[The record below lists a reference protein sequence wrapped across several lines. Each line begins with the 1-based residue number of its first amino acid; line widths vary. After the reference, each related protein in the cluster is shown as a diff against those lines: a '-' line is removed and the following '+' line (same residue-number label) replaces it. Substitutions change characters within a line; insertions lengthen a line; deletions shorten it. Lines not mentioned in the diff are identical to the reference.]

1 MENSLPGG
9 SRTLMNGSVLAAG
22 GMMRVDRVTA
32 PKDGHILIPG
42 ACEYVT
48 LHGIRDLAEAIKLR
62 ILRWKIIL
70 AQDDV

>member
-1 MENSLPGG
+1 MLDAGDMIEGG
-9 SRTLMNGSVLAAG
+9 QI
-22 GMMRVDRVTA
+22 TA
-32 PKDGHILIPG
+32 PKDAHILIPE

-70 AQDDV
+70 G